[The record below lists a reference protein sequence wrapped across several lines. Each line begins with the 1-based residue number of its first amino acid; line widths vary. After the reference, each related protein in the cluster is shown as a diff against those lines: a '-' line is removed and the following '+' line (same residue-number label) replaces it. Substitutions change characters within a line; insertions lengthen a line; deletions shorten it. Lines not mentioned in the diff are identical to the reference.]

1 MQYMYMYNIQI
12 LYFWKHSKL
21 YPSINAIW
29 SNSIFWK
36 LSFRTTIQRTW
47 KLKNWSKRFQNKV
60 VTIESYWQ
68 YLVLENLIYLIL
80 QVWAWIPDVI
90 LFESKT
96 ISLTFELRG
105 SLGIP
110 RPAPSARNVSML
122 GAGLRIPSDT
132 HSSKLR
138 LIVLLS
144 NRMTSG
150 IHAQ

>member
-1 MQYMYMYNIQI
+1 MQYMYMYMYMYNIQI

-96 ISLTFELRG
+96 ISLTFELWG
-105 SLGIP
+105 SLRIP
-110 RPAPSARNVSML
+110 RPAPSVLKFFAL
-122 GAGLRIPSDT
+122 GDGKTR
-132 HSSKLR
+132 SSRVR
-138 LIVLLS
+138 LLVK
-144 NRMTSG
+144 
-150 IHAQ
+150 